1 MVCWFGRSVI
11 LRFGGLVVRWF
22 GGQVL
27 RCFDASVLRWFWCFG
42 CFVLRWCGGSVVWW
56 FGGSAVR
63 WFVGGKKGGRCG
75 CMNAVSPFALLRVSL
90 AAGVSLRAA
99 LCLAA
104 RGHCID
110 YLASG
115 CMVWL
120 GSLWGDIA
128 ATAQSPC
135 LCLACERSWVQ
146 FLLFPLQG
154 SCVPSPCLWLF
165 PASLGAVSVVRWF
178 R

>member
-1 MVCWFGRSVI
+1 MVRW
-11 LRFGGLVVRWF
+11 FGGLVVLL
-22 GGQVL
+22 V
-27 RCFDASVLRWFWCFG
+27 WCFVG
-42 CFVLRWCGGSVVWW
+42 LLVRSFGDLAVRWSGGSVVWW

-99 LCLAA
+99 LCLGA

-110 YLASG
+110 YLGSG

>member
-1 MVCWFGRSVI
+1 
-11 LRFGGLVVRWF
+11 
-22 GGQVL
+22 
-27 RCFDASVLRWFWCFG
+27 
-42 CFVLRWCGGSVVWW
+42 
-56 FGGSAVR
+56 
-63 WFVGGKKGGRCG
+63 
-75 CMNAVSPFALLRVSL
+75 MNAVSPFALLRVSL

-99 LCLAA
+99 LCLGA

-110 YLASG
+110 YLGSG

-165 PASLGAVSVVRWF
+165 PASLGAASVWLFGGYGRFGGSVDWCLGGSQVRVLRWVRCFGGTVVQRFAGSVVCWFGGLAVWWLRMLRWF
-178 R
+178 GGSVLWWCRWLGG